1 MDWLNI
7 LNQIFEI
14 CIVPLLGLATT
25 ALIVFVKAKI
35 SQGKAS
41 TNSEIAIKYLTVL
54 EQTVIDCIKATNQT
68 YVNSLKDKNAFDAEA
83 QKTALMHTASAVS
96 QVLSDD
102 AKTHLTDL
110 FGDLET
116 LIVEKIEANIENAK
130 K

>member
-1 MDWLNI
+1 MDWLEI

-14 CIVPLLGLATT
+14 CLVPLLGLATT
-25 ALIVFVKAKI
+25 VLIVFIKAKI
-35 SQGKAS
+35 GQGKAS
-41 TNSEIAIKYLTVL
+41 TKSEIAIKYLSVL
-54 EQTVIDCIKATNQT
+54 EQTVVDCIKATNQT
-68 YVNSLKDKNAFDAEA
+68 YVNALKDKNAFDAEA
-83 QKTALMHTASAVS
+83 QKTALTHTASAVS
-96 QVLSDD
+96 RVLSDD

>member
-1 MDWLNI
+1 MNWTQI
-7 LNQIFEI
+7 LNQIFEL
-14 CIVPLLGLATT
+14 CIVPLLGLVTT
-25 ALIVFVKAKI
+25 TLIVFVKAKI

-54 EQTVIDCIKATNQT
+54 EQTVVDCIKATNQT
-68 YVNSLKDKNAFDAEA
+68 YVNALKDKNAFDTEA

>member
-1 MDWLNI
+1 MNWLNI
-7 LNQIFEI
+7 LNQVFEI

-35 SQGKAS
+35 SQGRAS

-54 EQTVIDCIKATNQT
+54 EQTVVDCIKATNQT
-68 YVNSLKDKNAFDAEA
+68 YVNALKDKNAFDAEA

>member
-1 MDWLNI
+1 MNWLNI

-41 TNSEIAIKYLTVL
+41 TNSEIAIKHLAVL
-54 EQTVIDCIKATNQT
+54 EQTVVDCIKATNQT
-68 YVNSLKDKNAFDAEA
+68 YVNALKDKNTFDAEA
-83 QKTALMHTASAVS
+83 QRTALMQTASAVS

-116 LIVEKIEANIENAK
+116 LIIEKIEANIENAK

>member
-1 MDWLNI
+1 MNWLNI

-54 EQTVIDCIKATNQT
+54 EQTVVDCIKATNQT
-68 YVNSLKDKNAFDAEA
+68 YVNALKDKNAFDAEA

>member
-54 EQTVIDCIKATNQT
+54 EQTVVDCIKATNQT
-68 YVNSLKDKNAFDAEA
+68 YVNALKDKNAFDAEA
-83 QKTALMHTASAVS
+83 QKTALIHTASAVS

>member
-1 MDWLNI
+1 MNWTLI

-14 CIVPLLGLATT
+14 CLVPLLGLATT

-41 TNSEIAIKYLTVL
+41 TNSEIAIKYLSVL
-54 EQTVIDCIKATNQT
+54 EQTVVDCIKATNQT
-68 YVNSLKDKNAFDAEA
+68 YVNDLKDKNAFNAEA

>member
-14 CIVPLLGLATT
+14 CIVLLLGFATT

-54 EQTVIDCIKATNQT
+54 EQTVVDCIKATNQT
-68 YVNSLKDKNAFDAEA
+68 YVNALKDKNAFDAEA

>member
-1 MDWLNI
+1 MDWTLI

-14 CIVPLLGLATT
+14 CLVPLLGLATT

-41 TNSEIAIKYLTVL
+41 TNSEIAIKYLSVL
-54 EQTVIDCIKATNQT
+54 EQTVVDCIKATNQT
-68 YVNSLKDKNAFDAEA
+68 YVNDLKDKNAFDAEA

-102 AKTHLTDL
+102 AKTHLTGL

>member
-1 MDWLNI
+1 MNWTYI
-7 LNQIFEI
+7 LNEIFKL
-14 CIVPLLGLATT
+14 CIVPLFGLGT
-25 ALIVFVKAKI
+25 AVFIYYVKAKLGI
-35 SQGKAS
+35 AKSNAK
-41 TNSEIAIKYLTVL
+41 SETAVHYLSVL
-54 EQTVIDCIKATNQT
+54 EQTIIDCIKATNQT

-83 QKTALMHTASAVS
+83 QATALKHTASAVS

-102 AKTHLTDL
+102 VKENLTTL

>member
-83 QKTALMHTASAVS
+83 QKTALMHTSSAVS

>member
-1 MDWLNI
+1 MNWLNI

-54 EQTVIDCIKATNQT
+54 EQTVVDCIKATNQT
-68 YVNSLKDKNAFDAEA
+68 YVNVLKDKNAFDAEA